1 MLKANLYNLFSEKYC
16 VIDICGMLF
25 VRLRQNDLLNKK
37 NCLFDLTTYDRIAR
51 ERMIYHLINL
61 ISE

>member
-1 MLKANLYNLFSEKYC
+1 MLKANLYNLFSEKYY

-37 NCLFDLTTYDRIAR
+37 NCLFDLTTYDRIGR
-51 ERMIYHLINL
+51 KRMIYHLINL